1 MRAGR
6 FKPLVWPVALLS
18 AAVIVG
24 GLAELSV
31 RSLATAGLYG
41 MLKIVSDM
49 TVVIAL
55 IWGVVAVFRVFKPAA
70 PRA

>member
-1 MRAGR
+1 
-6 FKPLVWPVALLS
+6 
-18 AAVIVG
+18 
-24 GLAELSV
+24 
-31 RSLATAGLYG
+31 